1 MVQGP
6 DVDQLERR
14 QPGIRRLRQTN
25 VAGGAGAGAA
35 FLIVATAA
43 FALLWLAGAL
53 LLVRVVVGPSL
64 ADRVVALD
72 GLLIVVI
79 CGLAGFAG

>member
-1 MVQGP
+1 M
-6 DVDQLERR
+6 
-14 QPGIRRLRQTN
+14 I
-25 VAGGAGAGAA
+25 
-35 FLIVATAA
+35 TAA

-79 CGLAGFAG
+79 CGLAVNAARTDSDLFTDVAVVIGLLGFLGTAVAARFIERRGA

>member
-1 MVQGP
+1 V
-6 DVDQLERR
+6 
-14 QPGIRRLRQTN
+14 I
-25 VAGGAGAGAA
+25 
-35 FLIVATAA
+35 TAA
-43 FALLWLAGAL
+43 FALLWLASAL

-79 CGLAGFAG
+79 CGLAANAARTDNGVFIDVAVVIGLLGFLGTAVAARFIERRGA

>member
-1 MVQGP
+1 V
-6 DVDQLERR
+6 
-14 QPGIRRLRQTN
+14 I
-25 VAGGAGAGAA
+25 
-35 FLIVATAA
+35 TAA

-79 CGLAGFAG
+79 CGLAVNAARTDSDLFTDVAVVIGLLGFLGTAVAARFVERRGA

>member
-1 MVQGP
+1 M
-6 DVDQLERR
+6 
-14 QPGIRRLRQTN
+14 IS
-25 VAGGAGAGAA
+25 
-35 FLIVATAA
+35 AA

-79 CGLAGFAG
+79 CGLAVNAARTDSDLFTDVAVVIGLLGFLGTAVAARFIERRGA

>member
-1 MVQGP
+1 M
-6 DVDQLERR
+6 
-14 QPGIRRLRQTN
+14 IN
-25 VAGGAGAGAA
+25 AA
-35 FLIVATAA
+35 FV
-43 FALLWLAGAL
+43 LLWLAGAL

-79 CGLAGFAG
+79 CGLAVNAARTDSDLFTDVAVVIGLLGFLGTAVAARFIERRGA

>member
-1 MVQGP
+1 V
-6 DVDQLERR
+6 
-14 QPGIRRLRQTN
+14 IS
-25 VAGGAGAGAA
+25 AA
-35 FLIVATAA
+35 L
-43 FALLWLAGAL
+43 ALLWLAGAL

-79 CGLAGFAG
+79 CGLAVNAARTDSDLFTDVAVVIGLLGFLGTAVAARFIERRGA

>member
-1 MVQGP
+1 V
-6 DVDQLERR
+6 
-14 QPGIRRLRQTN
+14 I
-25 VAGGAGAGAA
+25 
-35 FLIVATAA
+35 TAA

-79 CGLAGFAG
+79 CGLAVNAARTDNNLFTDVAVVIGLLGFLGTAVAARFIERRGA

>member
-1 MVQGP
+1 V
-6 DVDQLERR
+6 
-14 QPGIRRLRQTN
+14 IS
-25 VAGGAGAGAA
+25 
-35 FLIVATAA
+35 AA

-79 CGLAGFAG
+79 CGLAVNAARTDSDLFTDVAVVIGLLGFLGTAVAARFIERRGA

>member
-1 MVQGP
+1 V
-6 DVDQLERR
+6 
-14 QPGIRRLRQTN
+14 IN
-25 VAGGAGAGAA
+25 
-35 FLIVATAA
+35 AA

-79 CGLAGFAG
+79 CGLAVNAARTDSDLFTDVAVVIGLLGFLGTAVAARFVERRGA

>member
-1 MVQGP
+1 V
-6 DVDQLERR
+6 
-14 QPGIRRLRQTN
+14 IN
-25 VAGGAGAGAA
+25 AA
-35 FLIVATAA
+35 FV
-43 FALLWLAGAL
+43 LLWLAGAL

-79 CGLAGFAG
+79 CGLAVNAARTDSDLFTDVAVVIGLLGFLGTAVAARFIERRGA

>member
-1 MVQGP
+1 M
-6 DVDQLERR
+6 
-14 QPGIRRLRQTN
+14 IS
-25 VAGGAGAGAA
+25 AA
-35 FLIVATAA
+35 L
-43 FALLWLAGAL
+43 ALLWLAGAL

-79 CGLAGFAG
+79 CGLAVNAARTDSDLFTDVAVVIGLLGFLGTAVAARFIERRGA

>member
-1 MVQGP
+1 V
-6 DVDQLERR
+6 
-14 QPGIRRLRQTN
+14 I
-25 VAGGAGAGAA
+25 
-35 FLIVATAA
+35 TAA

-79 CGLAGFAG
+79 CGLAVNAARTDSDLFTDVAVVIGLLGFLGTAVAARFIERRGA

>member
-1 MVQGP
+1 M
-6 DVDQLERR
+6 
-14 QPGIRRLRQTN
+14 I
-25 VAGGAGAGAA
+25 
-35 FLIVATAA
+35 TAA

-79 CGLAGFAG
+79 CGLAVNAARTDSDVFTDVAVVIGLLGFLGTAVAARFIERRGA

>member
-1 MVQGP
+1 
-6 DVDQLERR
+6 
-14 QPGIRRLRQTN
+14 
-25 VAGGAGAGAA
+25 
-35 FLIVATAA
+35 
-43 FALLWLAGAL
+43 LAGAL

-79 CGLAGFAG
+79 CGLAVNAARTDSDLFTDVAVVIGLLGFLCTAVAARFIERRGA